1 MSIRPTNLKLHDF
14 SDETFMNGVYF
25 PDHICDNLINYFEAN
40 PSRQQPGIVYPG
52 GTGEQGNEN
61 KIKKSTD
68 IGFWPLQNSEDG
80 RSLSD
85 YLQYLNLAVQEYEY
99 KYERV
104 KHLSKYA
111 IKSGCNIQKY
121 EPGVG
126 YYELHTERFGIVSQ
140 DKCLVWM
147 TFLNDVPNGGTEF
160 EFMYQNVIVPAKKGL
175 TLIWPSDWTH
185 THRGQISNTNTKY
198 IITGWF
204 NYLN

>member
-1 MSIRPTNLKLHDF
+1 MNTRPTNLKLLEF
-14 SDETFMNGVYF
+14 PLETFMQGVYI
-25 PDHICDNLINYFEAN
+25 PEHICDSLINYFEAN
-40 PSRQQPGIVYPG
+40 PSRQEPGVVTHAG
-52 GTGEQGNEN
+52 SGEKNSVN
-61 KIKKSTD
+61 RIKKSTD
-68 IGFWPLQNSEDG
+68 ISFWPFQNSEDE

-99 KYERV
+99 KYERA
-104 KHLSKYA
+104 KHMAKYV

-121 EPGVG
+121 EPEEG
-126 YYELHTERFGIVSQ
+126 YFEWHTERFDIASQ
-140 DKCLVWM
+140 DRCLVWM
-147 TFLNDVPNGGTEF
+147 TFLNDVPNGGT